1 MKVQLKSK
9 NKNKKTS
16 LQKELNKVSDEHL
29 KQFINK
35 YIKDNS
41 VEEYLTEL
49 TKIILRRN

>member
-1 MKVQLKSK
+1 MKIKLKSK
-9 NKNKKTS
+9 NKKTS
-16 LQKELNKVSDEHL
+16 FQKELNKVNDDNL
-29 KQFINK
+29 KQFISK

>member
-1 MKVQLKSK
+1 MKVKIE
-9 NKNKKTS
+9 NKNKKS
-16 LQKELNKVSDEHL
+16 KFQKDLNKVGDDHL
-29 KQFINK
+29 LNYIKK

>member
-1 MKVQLKSK
+1 MKVKIESK
-9 NKNKKTS
+9 NKKSKF
-16 LQKELNKVSDEHL
+16 QKDLIKVGNDHL
-29 KQFINK
+29 ENYISK